1 MTRKKSGV
9 DQQTRSEP
17 NQNRQHNQQARN
29 LHLSDLISVDGFMED
44 GQVLGHQD
52 QENEFLGFPKQAR
65 KDKKCE
71 WRKVKVKKSIIYS
84 DKVQIKKKL

>member
-29 LHLSDLISVDGFMED
+29 LHLSDLISVDGLMED
-44 GQVLGHQD
+44 GQVLGRGGKSD

-71 WRKVKVKKSIIYS
+71 WRKVKVKKI
-84 DKVQIKKKL
+84 DNL